1 MHNHTFNGL
10 YKRKMRDPDRAL
22 SFGDMSDENSGQL
35 TGARICNRKACPGS
49 AINQARPKI
58 SHAVNLDLLKH
69 I

>member
-1 MHNHTFNGL
+1 
-10 YKRKMRDPDRAL
+10 MRDPDRAL